1 MIGLARAPR
10 IAAIVAAIGADR
22 RRPQTACRDALGDDN
37 APGLDLLVHPIQS
50 FTFHRCRWSGIRLWF
65 MRRTLCEALFGL
77 PSERATAPGLRISRD
92 KGA

>member
-50 FTFHRCRWSGIRLWF
+50 FTALLKTQWVMRLSGHAR
-65 MRRTLCEALFGL
+65 
-77 PSERATAPGLRISRD
+77 
-92 KGA
+92 